1 MEKHMMKWY
10 NIEFNIETRE
20 MLRRVEAFKEWLYDN
35 DVKFETSA
43 VGYSGVHF
51 ELLLEP
57 GSVDVF
63 TSITLI
69 KLSAEFGFTITY
81 IFPLR

>member
-1 MEKHMMKWY
+1 MKWY

-20 MLRRVEAFKEWLYDN
+20 ILRRVEAFKGWLYDSG
-35 DVKFETSA
+35 VKFETSG

-57 GSVDVF
+57 GSVDIVNEALDRIVWYDA
-63 TSITLI
+63 IT
-69 KLSAEFGFTITY
+69 EQ
-81 IFPLR
+81 

>member
-1 MEKHMMKWY
+1 MMKWY

-57 GSVDVF
+57 GSVDIVNEALDRIVWYDA
-63 TSITLI
+63 IT
-69 KLSAEFGFTITY
+69 EQ
-81 IFPLR
+81 